1 MQRTLLIVVLLAAS
15 GAANA
20 AAAPSSGASD
30 IYRVQPGDS
39 LSSIAASY
47 GTSVHVLERLNG
59 MRPGAT
65 LFAGSTLKLPRRE
78 TLQTYRVAPGDTLSG
93 IAATFH
99 SSVEAIAQAS
109 GVAIDRPLYVGTLLR
124 VPVSAAPALRTSGL
138 VYTVRP
144 GDSLSA
150 IALHFRV
157 DLSQLVGLNRLR
169 LSAPL
174 LIGTR
179 LLLPRGA
186 DGLSVEPAVA
196 PADPYQS
203 GADGVDVSYPNC
215 DEAESPPGFV
225 VVGLNAGRPFTLN
238 PCATSEFAWAQADA
252 GPASVYLNSSFSPG
266 IERLTAPGCLGRGS
280 EPSAALAR
288 AWALGCSEAAAALAG
303 PLALSGAA
311 VVWIDVEI
319 SNSWS
324 PDPALNVAT
333 LTGMLATLQ
342 SASPTLA
349 AVGIYSNALWW
360 GAITGGWRLP
370 TVPEWSQSTTSG
382 CPTSFAGGPLWLG
395 QQTGTTLDGDVAC

>member
-1 MQRTLLIVVLLAAS
+1 VQRTLLIVVLLAAS

-20 AAAPSSGASD
+20 AAAPSSGASG

-65 LFAGSTLKLPRRE
+65 LFAGSKLKLPQRE
-78 TLQTYRVAPGDTLSG
+78 ALRTYRVAPGDTLSG
-93 IAATFH
+93 IAASFH
-99 SSVEAIAQAS
+99 SSVAAIARAS

-124 VPVSAAPALRTSGL
+124 VPVSASPALATSGL
-138 VYTVRP
+138 LYTVRP

-157 DLSQLVGLNRLR
+157 GLSQLVGLNHLR

-179 LLLPRGA
+179 LLVPRGA
-186 DGLSVEPAVA
+186 VGLSAAPAVA

-215 DEAESPPGFV
+215 ATAGPPTGFV

-238 PCATSEFAWAQADA
+238 PCAASEFAWAHAGA
-252 GPASVYLNSSFSPG
+252 GPAGIYLNSSFSPQ
-266 IERLTAPGCLGRGS
+266 IERFIQPGCLGKGS

-288 AWALGCSEAAAALAG
+288 AWALGCSEASAALAG

-333 LTGMLATLQ
+333 LTGMLATLAN
-342 SASPTLA
+342 ASPAPA
-349 AVGIYSNALWW
+349 AVGIYSNTLWW
-360 GAITGGWRLP
+360 SAITGGWQLP
-370 TVPEWSQSTTSG
+370 TVPEWSQSTANG
-382 CPTSFAGGPLWLG
+382 CPTSFAGGPPWLG
-395 QQTGTTLDGDVAC
+395 QQMGATLDSDVAC